1 MELNTASAVISFYS
15 RLEER
20 IRKFY
25 EDLASNKKY
34 SDGSETFQAFAKES
48 RKLRE
53 MVLRAYREVITD
65 AIEAGFSFPSL
76 CESDYEIDMDLT
88 DDLSFSDILKIAIYV
103 EEKSYKFCTDVSES
117 SRDLLADIT
126 QAFKWVANRKAKR
139 RQILESLLDAQK
151 MRDDS

>member
-15 RLEER
+15 RHEER
-20 IRKFY
+20 ITKFY

-34 SDGSETFQAFAKES
+34 SDGRETFQAFAKES

-53 MVLRAYREVITD
+53 MVLRTYREVITD

-76 CESDYEIDMDLT
+76 CESDYEMDMELK
-88 DDLSFSDILKIAIYV
+88 DDLSFSDTLKMAIDV

-126 QAFKWVANRKAKR
+126 QAFKWVAIRKAKR

-151 MRDDS
+151 MRDNS